1 MPEPSKKVVIRMP
14 TLEEDQQITQA
25 TANDPDARPLTEEQ
39 MNHMVPLKA
48 LRGRPRV
55 ENKKQLVSIRYRP

>member
-1 MPEPSKKVVIRMP
+1 MP